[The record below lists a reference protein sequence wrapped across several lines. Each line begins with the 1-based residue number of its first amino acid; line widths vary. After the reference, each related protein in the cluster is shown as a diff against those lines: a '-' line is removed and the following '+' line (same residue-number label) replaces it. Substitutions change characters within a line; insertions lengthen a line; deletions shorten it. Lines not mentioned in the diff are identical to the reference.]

1 MNINFNLYEL
11 KYSHKMSTTNILLSN
26 SSLNIG
32 THVPFNKSLYKTTI
46 FALSTGMYSFQF
58 FLGNPQSFKRTILN
72 DDDIEES
79 LRIKDKYPM
88 AIFTHAPYVYNLA
101 KNNVDSIVI
110 SSLETELNHVSL
122 FGEGVVLH
130 PGSNVNK
137 KEGILEIAKNIS
149 KIKFKDSSKL
159 ILENMSGQGNMLGST
174 FEELRDIRNN
184 IDEEKRKHIGFCIDT
199 AHIWGMG
206 LYFLSEEKQIDKM
219 FEDIDS
225 ILGTENISLFHVNDS
240 KALFN
245 SKLDRHELLGEG
257 NIWSKNGE
265 SLRYLLKCINSKNIP
280 IILETDPSDIRKFL
294 Y

>member
-1 MNINFNLYEL
+1 
-11 KYSHKMSTTNILLSN
+11 MSITNILLSS

-32 THVPFNKSLYKTTI
+32 THVPFNKSLHKTII

-58 FLGNPQSFKRTILN
+58 FLGNPQSFKRTVLD

-79 LRIKDKYPM
+79 LRIKDRYPM
-88 AIFTHAPYVYNLA
+88 NIFTHAPYVYNLA
-101 KNNVDSIVI
+101 KNEIDSMII
-110 SSLETELNHVSL
+110 LSLETEVNHVSL

-130 PGSNVNK
+130 PGSNKDK

-149 KIKFKDSSKL
+149 KIKFKNNSKL
-159 ILENMSGQGNMLGST
+159 ILENMSGQGNMIGST

-184 IDEEKRKHIGFCIDT
+184 IEEEKRKHIGFCIDT

-206 LYFLSEEKQIDKM
+206 LYNLSDEKQIDKM

-225 ILGTENISLFHVNDS
+225 ILGIENISLFHVNDS
-240 KALFN
+240 KALFK

-265 SLRYLLKCINSKNIP
+265 SLRYLLKSLNLRGIP